1 VTKAFVTG
9 GTGFLGGQL
18 IRMLVQKGW
27 QVRALHRSPGDGA
40 KLKALGA
47 EPVQGA
53 LDSVAKLQEGIGD
66 AEVVFHAAALFKL
79 WGTVEAFEHANVD
92 GTRNVLAA
100 AKAQGVKRFVQI
112 GAGAVVMGDGKP
124 MLGVTEDAPQ
134 TFPKWAPYTAS
145 KGRAQQLV
153 LAADD
158 PGGMRTAI
166 ILPPMIWGA
175 GMPMIHETIKNVQAG
190 RFRWPGGG
198 KSLMSTAHVDNICH
212 AAVLAAERATGGR
225 AYFVTDGQDRPMRE
239 MMGTL
244 LATQG
249 VDPGDRSAP
258 LGVAWLM
265 ATVMETLWRTFRIAG
280 EPPLTRQ
287 MLRLVGYDFTM
298 SDRRAREELGYA
310 PIVTWEEGIEQMRTR
325 WRTTVKTH
333 G

>member
-1 VTKAFVTG
+1 MTKAFVTG
-9 GTGFLGGQL
+9 GTGFLGGRL
-18 IRMLVQKGW
+18 IGMLVQRGW
-27 QVRALHRSPGDGA
+27 QVRALHRSPADSA

-53 LDSVAKLQEGIGD
+53 LDSVATLQQGIGD
-66 AEVVFHAAALFKL
+66 ADVVFHAAALFKL
-79 WGTVEAFEHANVD
+79 WGTPEAFERANVD

-100 AKAQGVKRFVQI
+100 AKARGVKRFVQI
-112 GAGAVVMGDGKP
+112 GAGAVVMGDGKH
-124 MLGVTEDAPQ
+124 MRGVTEDAPQ
-134 TFPKWAPYTAS
+134 TFPRWAPYTAS
-145 KGRAQQLV
+145 KGRAQHLV

-158 PGGMRTAI
+158 PEGMRTAV

-175 GMPMIHETIKNVQAG
+175 GMPMIHETIKNVRAG

-265 ATVMETLWRTFRIAG
+265 ATIMEAIWRTFRMKG

-310 PIVTWEEGIEQMRTR
+310 PIVTWEEGVEQMRTR
-325 WRTTVKTH
+325 
-333 G
+333 

>member
-1 VTKAFVTG
+1 MTKAFVTG

>member
-1 VTKAFVTG
+1 MTKAFVTG
-9 GTGFLGGQL
+9 GTGFLGGRL
-18 IRMLVQKGW
+18 IRMLVQRGW
-27 QVRALHRSPGDGA
+27 QVRALHRSPADSA
-40 KLKALGA
+40 RLKALGA

-53 LDSVAKLQEGIGD
+53 LESVAKLEHGIGD

-79 WGTVEAFEHANVD
+79 WGTVEAFEHANVE

-100 AKAQGVKRFVQI
+100 AKARGVKRFVQI

-124 MLGVTEDAPQ
+124 MRGVTEDAPQ

-153 LAADD
+153 LAADN
-158 PGGMRTAI
+158 PAGMRTAI
-166 ILPPMIWGA
+166 ILPPMIWGD

-190 RFRWPGGG
+190 RFRWPSGG

-212 AAVLAAERATGGR
+212 AAVLSAERATGGR

-265 ATVMETLWRTFRIAG
+265 ATIMETAWRTFRMKG

-310 PIVTWEEGIEQMRTR
+310 PIVTWEQGVEQMRTR
-325 WRTTVKTH
+325 
-333 G
+333 

>member
-1 VTKAFVTG
+1 MTKAFVTG
-9 GTGFLGGQL
+9 GTGFLGDRL
-18 IRMLVQKGW
+18 IRMLVQRGW
-27 QVRALHRSPGDGA
+27 EVRALHRSPADSA
-40 KLKALGA
+40 RLRALGA
-47 EPVQGA
+47 EPVLGA
-53 LDSVAKLQEGIGD
+53 LDSVARLQQGIGD
-66 AEVVFHAAALFKL
+66 ADVVFHAAALFRL
-79 WGTVEAFEHANVD
+79 WGTVEAFERANVE
-92 GTRNVLAA
+92 GTCNVLAA
-100 AKAQGVKRFVQI
+100 AKARGVKRFVQI
-112 GAGAVVMGDGKP
+112 GAGAVVMGDGKH
-124 MLGVTEDAPQ
+124 MRGVTEDAPQ

-145 KGRAQQLV
+145 KGRAQQMV

-158 PGGMRTAI
+158 PQGMRTAI

-175 GMPMIHETIKNVQAG
+175 GMPMIHETIRNVEAG
-190 RFRWPGGG
+190 RFRWPDGGR
-198 KSLMSTAHVDNICH
+198 SVMSTAHVDNACH
-212 AAVLAAERATGGR
+212 AAVLAAERAAGGR

-265 ATVMETLWRTFRIAG
+265 ATVMEAVWRTLHLKG

-310 PIVTWEEGIEQMRTR
+310 PIVTWEEGVKQMRA
-325 WRTTVKTH
+325 H
-333 G
+333 

>member
-1 VTKAFVTG
+1 MTKAFVTG
-9 GTGFLGGQL
+9 GTGFLGGRL
-18 IRMLVQKGW
+18 IRMLVQRGW
-27 QVRALHRSPGDGA
+27 QVRALHRSPADSA

-53 LDSVAKLQEGIGD
+53 LDSVAKLRQGIGD

-79 WGTVEAFEHANVD
+79 WGTYEAFEHANVD

-100 AKAQGVKRFVQI
+100 AKTQGAKRFVQI

-124 MLGVTEDAPQ
+124 MRGVTEDAPQ

-145 KGRAQQLV
+145 KGRAQHLV

-158 PGGMRTAI
+158 PEGMRTAV

-175 GMPMIHETIKNVQAG
+175 GMPMIHETIKNVRAG

-265 ATVMETLWRTFRIAG
+265 ATIMETVWRTFRMKG

-310 PIVTWEEGIEQMRTR
+310 PIVTWEEGVEQMRTR
-325 WRTTVKTH
+325 
-333 G
+333 

>member
-1 VTKAFVTG
+1 MTKAFVTG
-9 GTGFLGGQL
+9 GTGFLGGRL

-27 QVRALHRSPGDGA
+27 QVRALHRSPADSA

-53 LDSVAKLQEGIGD
+53 LDSVARLQQGIGD

-158 PGGMRTAI
+158 PEGLRTAI

-175 GMPMIHETIKNVQAG
+175 GMPMIHETIKNVKAG
-190 RFRWPGGG
+190 RFRWPDGG

-212 AAVLAAERATGGR
+212 AAVLAAERAIGGR
-225 AYFVTDGQDRPMRE
+225 AYFVTDGKDRPMRE

-265 ATVMETLWRTFRIAG
+265 ATVMETLWRTFRIMG

-310 PIVTWEEGIEQMRTR
+310 PIVSWEEGVQEMRKR
-325 WRTTVKTH
+325 
-333 G
+333 

>member
-1 VTKAFVTG
+1 MHRGGEMTKAFVTG
-9 GTGFLGGQL
+9 GTGFLGGRL
-18 IRMLVQKGW
+18 IKMLVNRGW
-27 QVRALHRSPGDGA
+27 QVRALYRSPGDAA
-40 KLKALGA
+40 KLIALGA
-47 EPVQGA
+47 VPVPGD
-53 LDSVAKLQEGIGD
+53 LDSVEALSRGIGD
-66 AEVVFHAAALFKL
+66 AEVVFHAAAMFKL
-79 WGTVEAFEHANVD
+79 WGSAEAFEGANVD
-92 GTRNVLAA
+92 GTRNVLAS

-112 GAGAVVMGDGKP
+112 GAGAVVMGEGKP

-175 GMPMIHETIKNVQAG
+175 GMPMIRETIQNVNAG

-198 KSLMSTAHVDNICH
+198 KSLMSTAHV
-212 AAVLAAERATGGR
+212 AVLAAESSAGGR
-225 AYFVTDGQDRPMRE
+225 AYFVTDGRDRSLRE
-239 MMGTL
+239 VMGTL

-249 VDPGDRSAP
+249 VDPGNRSAP
-258 LGVAWLM
+258 LGVAWFL
-265 ATVMETLWRTFRIAG
+265 ATVMEAAWRSFRLKG

-298 SDRRAREELGYA
+298 SDRRARDELGYA
-310 PIVTWEEGIEQMRTR
+310 PVVTWEQGVEEMRAGA
-325 WRTTVKTH
+325 H
-333 G
+333 